1 MTAVTSQCCFD
12 RSDVTPVSLFI
23 HHSAVLVLW
32 GTTLPSL
39 LIVTSHC
46 PFLCPLRRHTAFL
59 MAVTSP
65 PLHPPIPFRPPIVGD
80 FYAISYL
87 YYGAL
92 GTLSTVLAG
101 VLLSY
106 LAGEPMGTGAIFGG
120 GEGGLPHTAP
130 SHPAVPPPAGPT
142 KRAQLPPGVLWW
154 DITKQT
160 SSVSPAGGT
169 APSGGCPTKVTPSDP
184 PPPHHTENPLPP
196 SAQPSPLCRSAE
208 TLRGGRVPKPPRC
221 CWHGPPPS
229 TAGSPSSCCRKATC
243 RDTGRGGTRGRGTG
257 TDAHPL
263 CRCPP
268 SGRGQ

>member
-184 PPPHHTENPLPP
+184 PPTTPKTPSHLLLNPPLSAGLQRPSGGAVSRSPP
-196 SAQPSPLCRSAE
+196 GAAGTAPPPAPRGHRAAAAGKPRVG
-208 TLRGGRVPKPPRC
+208 TRGG
-221 CWHGPPPS
+221 
-229 TAGSPSSCCRKATC
+229 
-243 RDTGRGGTRGRGTG
+243 GGTRGRGTG